1 MKKRAVAWLRLHLR
15 EGPYPNSPLLLLLA
29 FLAGIYALCPLPS
42 EPFFKLVT
50 HLWFLYSFTALFT
63 IANGQIIIINLICK
77 RLDIK
82 YDWETQFW
90 LRLVWQ
96 LLLGLPLPVIASL
109 LVSWLFFPFD
119 QHSARYA
126 YTGYML
132 KEILNMAV
140 NFNGLYL
147 FCNFYYHHQNKPV
160 KEIAITEIERQPSYA
175 DYLYLRI
182 SDEKEEL
189 RVRVSDI
196 AYIYRTE
203 TGPLVLRRH
212 DASSVIFWESLN
224 AVQKLLDPEIF
235 CRASRNFIITRD
247 AVDRTRKH
255 PDRGMTLELIPPCD
269 EIAKV
274 SKDAKKEVEAWIK
287 NEVRSLTDDETK
299 S

>member
-1 MKKRAVAWLRLHLR
+1 MKKSAVVWLRLHLR

-29 FLAGIYALCPLPS
+29 FLASIYALCPLPS

-63 IANGQIIIINLICK
+63 IANGQIIIINWICK
-77 RLDIK
+77 RLDKK
-82 YDWETQFW
+82 YDWEMQFW

-96 LLLGLPLPVIASL
+96 LLLGLPLPVIVSL
-109 LVSWLFFPFD
+109 LVSRLFFPFD

-132 KEILNMAV
+132 KEIINMAV
-140 NFNGLYL
+140 NFNCLYL
-147 FCNFYYHHQNKPV
+147 FCNFYYHHQKKSV
-160 KEIAITEIERQPSYA
+160 KESVLIEVQQQSTYA

-182 SDEKEEL
+182 SEEKEEL
-189 RVRVSDI
+189 RVRVGDI

-212 DASSVIFWESLN
+212 DASSVIFWDSLD
-224 AVQKLLDPEIF
+224 AVQKLLNPEIF

-247 AVDRTRKH
+247 AVDKMRRH

-274 SKDAKKEVEAWIK
+274 SRDAKKEVEAWIK
-287 NEVRSLTDDETK
+287 NEIVSLTDD
-299 S
+299 